1 MLLPSKPRQTP
12 DVCSTN
18 HVRTA
23 VLSCPVE
30 QGSTRFL
37 PKLKTAEHCS
47 AGTAGRL
54 SPRSLWQMSS
64 NPLPAAWQP

>member
-1 MLLPSKPRQTP
+1 MLLPTKPRQTP

-18 HVRTA
+18 HVRIA

-37 PKLKTAEHCS
+37 PKLETAEHGS
-47 AGTAGRL
+47 AGQPGRL
-54 SPRSLWQMSS
+54 STQLVAEMAATPFL
-64 NPLPAAWQP
+64 AAWQP